1 MRRSLR
7 FFAAI
12 VAPVAPGLPAVAPGL
27 QSRRNRAS
35 TAGLKVFLGRA
46 GLKSRPYIVGGY
58 IVGGYL
64 VGGLVLSGAAC
75 RQDMHDQPKIKAY
88 REAEFFPDSRGGRS
102 IPEGTIPRGFL
113 QDDEH
118 LYTGKVNGQ
127 FTDEFPFQ
135 VTRDVLERGRDRF
148 AIYCT
153 PCHGQTGMGNG
164 MVVQRGF
171 RPPPTFHSDQIR
183 KQTVGYWFDVMT
195 NGFGAMPDYRAQV
208 SPEDRW
214 AVAAYIRALQ
224 LSQHATTADVP
235 PDKLSE
241 LAAPSKPA
249 AHPSGST
256 AQPPVH

>member
-1 MRRSLR
+1 MGLILR
-7 FFAAI
+7 
-12 VAPVAPGLPAVAPGL
+12 
-27 QSRRNRAS
+27 
-35 TAGLKVFLGRA
+35 TAGLKSRRYIRRA
-46 GLKSRPYIVGGY
+46 GLKSRLCIGRVARYIVC
-58 IVGGYL
+58 
-64 VGGLVLSGAAC
+64 GLLLFAGAAC

-88 REAEFFPDSRGGRS
+88 REAEFFPDRRGARP

-113 QDDEH
+113 HEDEH

-135 VTRDVLERGRDRF
+135 VTRAVLERGRDRF
-148 AIYCT
+148 TIYCT

-183 KQTVGYWFDVMT
+183 KQAVGYWFDVMT

-235 PDKLSE
+235 QDRLPE
-241 LAAPSKPA
+241 LNSPAKQGPEPTGLTPHAP
-249 AHPSGST
+249 AH
-256 AQPPVH
+256 

>member
-1 MRRSLR
+1 LRRSLR

-12 VAPVAPGLPAVAPGL
+12 LAPGL
-27 QSRRNRAS
+27 
-35 TAGLKVFLGRA
+35 
-46 GLKSRPYIVGGY
+46 
-58 IVGGYL
+58 
-64 VGGLVLSGAAC
+64 LVLSGAAC

-88 REAEFFPDSRGGRS
+88 REAEFFPDSRGGRP

-256 AQPPVH
+256 AQPPAH